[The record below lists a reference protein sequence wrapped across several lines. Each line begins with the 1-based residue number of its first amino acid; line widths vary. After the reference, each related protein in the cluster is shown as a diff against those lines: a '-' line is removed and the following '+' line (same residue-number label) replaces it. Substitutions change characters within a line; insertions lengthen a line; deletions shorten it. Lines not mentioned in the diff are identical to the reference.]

1 MSDLP
6 LYYVY
11 LYIYT
16 IIIISILIFVNAVYN
31 ILVYINI
38 ILNKYS
44 DDVVLTENNKL
55 SNKEGYEKSKLLIGD
70 TVDYKLFISTFIDNH
85 FNYCDK
91 YFTLNITRSLL
102 KLFIIFTIISI
113 AFIIIASLWC
123 FIGGKNDC
131 FYACVNN
138 IKKNCYFIK
147 DDISSTNYDI
157 WKLGG
162 IGGII
167 FILFLIFGLDLSI
180 RSTIY
185 ETYIVEYDREK
196 KDLDVV
202 GYKYKNIETYLNTYI
217 GTSYDANEHVLD
229 ATSNDNIDVLINHL
243 KGYNIHTIKN
253 IKDIK
258 NSTNDTKY
266 NLFIGRVK
274 EICARIADR
283 VDKNNIHENKDLDFV
298 NLVIIFLNNMKIF
311 NDKRKQNISTKID
324 FLSVSTFLNDII
336 NVITNVIPV
345 FPGIQKIKDDKI
357 DAYNIYNILIGGIPL
372 SLRENIL
379 KDNEENCID
388 IIKYEETISNI
399 STDKDNDTYRK
410 KCIYYNYLYDLKN
423 ISKYEPFKHNL
434 KNTLITILSFA
445 ILSVIIIILLLI
457 YIYINF
463 SREHV
468 NWSKEISIH
477 LIRSANYKTDNKF
490 LLGFIINCVGYIIN
504 LGYLGLG
511 YIIDKLINK

>member
-55 SNKEGYEKSKLLIGD
+55 SNKDGYDKSKLLIGD

-123 FIGGKNDC
+123 IIGGKNVC
-131 FYACVNN
+131 FYACVND
-138 IKKNCYFIK
+138 IIKNCYFIK
-147 DDISSTNYDI
+147 DDTSSTNYDI

-167 FILFLIFGLDLSI
+167 FILFIIFGLDLSI
-180 RSTIY
+180 RSTRY
-185 ETYIVEYDREK
+185 EKYIVDWD
-196 KDLDVV
+196 KDKTELNVDS
-202 GYKYKNIETYLNTYI
+202 YRYRNIETYLNTYI
-217 GTSYDANEHVLD
+217 DTANSANNKHVLD
-229 ATSNDNIDVLINHL
+229 TVNNNIDMLINHL
-243 KGYNIHTIKN
+243 KGYNIDTIEN
-253 IKDIK
+253 IKEIK
-258 NSTNDTKY
+258 GSGNDGEY
-266 NLFIGRVK
+266 NLFIARVK
-274 EICARIADR
+274 VICAKIKE
-283 VDKNNIHENKDLDFV
+283 KNITQINKDLDFV
-298 NLVIIFLNNMKIF
+298 NLVIIFLNNMKTF
-311 NDKRKQNISTKID
+311 NDNRDRNIIKGSGFNVYFLSISTI
-324 FLSVSTFLNDII
+324 FNDII
-336 NVITNVIPV
+336 NVITNIIPI
-345 FPGIQKIKDDKI
+345 FPGIEKIKDKKI
-357 DAYNIYNILIGGIPL
+357 DAYNLYNILIGGVPL
-372 SLRENIL
+372 SIHKDILNDSEDCKYIEYEKSLDNI
-379 KDNEENCID
+379 KSVDKE
-388 IIKYEETISNI
+388 
-399 STDKDNDTYRK
+399 TDKV
-410 KCIYYNYLYDLKN
+410 KCIYYYYLYDLKN
-423 ISKYEPFKHNL
+423 ISKYESLKHNL
-434 KNTLITILSFA
+434 KNTLIAILSLA
-445 ILSVIIIILLLI
+445 TLSVIIIILLLI

-468 NWSKEISIH
+468 NWSKEILSLIH
-477 LIRSANYKTDNKF
+477 I
-490 LLGFIINCVGYIIN
+490 
-504 LGYLGLG
+504 
-511 YIIDKLINK
+511 

>member
-1 MSDLP
+1 MYDLP

-55 SNKEGYEKSKLLIGD
+55 SNKDGYDKSKLLIGD

-123 FIGGKNDC
+123 IIGGKNVC
-131 FYACVNN
+131 FYACVND
-138 IKKNCYFIK
+138 IIKNCYFIN
-147 DDISSTNYDI
+147 DISSKNYDI
-157 WKLGG
+157 RKLGG

-180 RSTIY
+180 RNTRY
-185 ETYIVEYDREK
+185 AKYIVDWD
-196 KDLDVV
+196 KDKTELNVNS
-202 GYKYKNIETYLNTYI
+202 YRYRNIETYLNTYI
-217 GTSYDANEHVLD
+217 DTANSANNKHVLD
-229 ATSNDNIDVLINHL
+229 TENNNIDMLINHL
-243 KGYNIHTIKN
+243 KGYNIDTIENIKN
-253 IKDIK
+253 IT
-258 NSTNDTKY
+258 NSANDVEY
-266 NLFIGRVK
+266 NLFIERVK
-274 EICARIADR
+274 RICAKIKE
-283 VDKNNIHENKDLDFV
+283 KNITQINKDLDFV
-298 NLVIIFLNNMKIF
+298 NLVIIFLNNMKTYNDNRDKNIIKGSGF
-311 NDKRKQNISTKID
+311 NVYFLSISTI
-324 FLSVSTFLNDII
+324 FNDII
-336 NVITNVIPV
+336 NVITNIIPV
-345 FPGIQKIKDDKI
+345 FPGIQKIKDKKI
-357 DAYNIYNILIGGIPL
+357 DAYNLYNILIGGVPL
-372 SLRENIL
+372 SIHKDILNDSEDCKYIEYEKSLDNI
-379 KDNEENCID
+379 KSVDKE
-388 IIKYEETISNI
+388 
-399 STDKDNDTYRK
+399 TDKV
-410 KCIYYNYLYDLKN
+410 KCIYYYYLYDLKN
-423 ISKYEPFKHNL
+423 ISKYESLKHNL
-434 KNTLITILSFA
+434 KNTLIAILSLA
-445 ILSVIIIILLLI
+445 TLSVIIIILLLI

-468 NWSKEISIH
+468 DWSKEISIH
-477 LIRSANYKTDNKF
+477 LIRSANYK
-490 LLGFIINCVGYIIN
+490 N

>member
-1 MSDLP
+1 MYDLP

-55 SNKEGYEKSKLLIGD
+55 SNKDGYEKSKLLIGD

-123 FIGGKNDC
+123 LIGGKNDC
-131 FYACVNN
+131 FYACVND
-138 IKKNCYFIK
+138 IIKNCYFIK
-147 DDISSTNYDI
+147 DDTSSKNYDI

-167 FILFLIFGLDLSI
+167 FILFLIFCLDLSI
-180 RSTIY
+180 RNTIY
-185 ETYIVEYDREK
+185 ETYIVEYDRKKEK
-196 KDLDVV
+196 LNVE
-202 GYKYKNIETYLNTYI
+202 GYIYRNIETYLNTYI
-217 GTSYDANEHVLD
+217 GTTDVANEHVLD

-258 NSTNDTKY
+258 NSANYTKY
-266 NLFIGRVK
+266 NRFIDRVK

-298 NLVIIFLNNMKIF
+298 NLVIIFLNNMKIL
-311 NDKRKQNISTKID
+311 NDKRKQNISTKND

-357 DAYNIYNILIGGIPL
+357 DAYNLYNILIGGIPL

-379 KDNEENCID
+379 KDNEVYCID

-399 STDKDNDTYRK
+399 STDKDNDTDRK

-423 ISKYEPFKHNL
+423 ISKYEPAKHNL
-434 KNTLITILSFA
+434 KNTLIAILSFA
-445 ILSVIIIILLLI
+445 TLSVIIIILLLI

-463 SREHV
+463 SSEHV
-468 NWSKEISIH
+468 VWSKEISIH

-490 LLGFIINCVGYIIN
+490 LFGFIINCVGYIIN

>member
-1 MSDLP
+1 MYDLP

-55 SNKEGYEKSKLLIGD
+55 SNKDGYDKSKLLIGD

-123 FIGGKNDC
+123 LIGGKNDC
-131 FYACVNN
+131 FYACVND
-138 IKKNCYFIK
+138 IIKNCYFIK
-147 DDISSTNYDI
+147 DDTSSKNYDI

-167 FILFLIFGLDLSI
+167 FILFLIFCLDLSI
-180 RSTIY
+180 RNTIY
-185 ETYIVEYDREK
+185 ETYIVEYDRKKEK
-196 KDLDVV
+196 LNVE
-202 GYKYKNIETYLNTYI
+202 GYIYRNIETYLNTYI
-217 GTSYDANEHVLD
+217 GTTDVANEHVLD

-258 NSTNDTKY
+258 NSANYTKY
-266 NLFIGRVK
+266 NRFIDRVK
-274 EICARIADR
+274 EICARI
-283 VDKNNIHENKDLDFV
+283 VEKNNIHENKDLDFV
-298 NLVIIFLNNMKIF
+298 NLVIIFLNNMKIL
-311 NDKRKQNISTKID
+311 NDKRKQNISTKND

-357 DAYNIYNILIGGIPL
+357 DAYNLYNILIGGIPL

-379 KDNEENCID
+379 KDNEENCND
-388 IIKYEETISNI
+388 IKYEKSLDNYISVDKET
-399 STDKDNDTYRK
+399 DMK

-423 ISKYEPFKHNL
+423 ISKYESVKHNL
-434 KNTLITILSFA
+434 KNTLIAILSFA
-445 ILSVIIIILLLI
+445 TLSVIIIILLLI

-463 SREHV
+463 SSEHV
-468 NWSKEISIH
+468 DWSKGISIH

-490 LLGFIINCVGYIIN
+490 LFGFIINCVGYIIN

>member
-1 MSDLP
+1 M
-6 LYYVY
+6 
-11 LYIYT
+11 
-16 IIIISILIFVNAVYN
+16 
-31 ILVYINI
+31 
-38 ILNKYS
+38 
-44 DDVVLTENNKL
+44 
-55 SNKEGYEKSKLLIGD
+55 
-70 TVDYKLFISTFIDNH
+70 
-85 FNYCDK
+85 
-91 YFTLNITRSLL
+91 
-102 KLFIIFTIISI
+102 
-113 AFIIIASLWC
+113 
-123 FIGGKNDC
+123 
-131 FYACVNN
+131 
-138 IKKNCYFIK
+138 
-147 DDISSTNYDI
+147 
-157 WKLGG
+157 
-162 IGGII
+162 
-167 FILFLIFGLDLSI
+167 SI
-180 RSTIY
+180 RNTIY

-196 KDLDVV
+196 KKLNVE
-202 GYKYKNIETYLNTYI
+202 GYIYRNIETYLNTYI
-217 GTSYDANEHVLD
+217 DTTDEANEHVLD

-490 LLGFIINCVGYIIN
+490 LFGFIINCVGYIIN

>member
-1 MSDLP
+1 MYDLP

-55 SNKEGYEKSKLLIGD
+55 SNKDGYDKSKLLIGD

-123 FIGGKNDC
+123 IIGGKNVC
-131 FYACVNN
+131 FYACVND
-138 IKKNCYFIK
+138 IIKNCYFIN
-147 DDISSTNYDI
+147 DISSKNYDI
-157 WKLGG
+157 RKLGG

-180 RSTIY
+180 RNTRY
-185 ETYIVEYDREK
+185 AKYIVDWD
-196 KDLDVV
+196 KDKTELNVNS
-202 GYKYKNIETYLNTYI
+202 YRYRNIETYLNTYI
-217 GTSYDANEHVLD
+217 DTANSANNKHVLD
-229 ATSNDNIDVLINHL
+229 TENNNIDMLINHL
-243 KGYNIHTIKN
+243 KGYNIDTIENIKN
-253 IKDIK
+253 IT
-258 NSTNDTKY
+258 NSANDVEY
-266 NLFIGRVK
+266 NLFIERVK
-274 EICARIADR
+274 RICAKIKE
-283 VDKNNIHENKDLDFV
+283 KNITQINKDLDFV
-298 NLVIIFLNNMKIF
+298 NLVIIFLNNMKIYNDNRDKNIIKGSGF
-311 NDKRKQNISTKID
+311 NVYFLSISTI
-324 FLSVSTFLNDII
+324 FNDII
-336 NVITNVIPV
+336 NVITNIIPV
-345 FPGIQKIKDDKI
+345 FPGIQKIKDKKI
-357 DAYNIYNILIGGIPL
+357 DAYNLYNILIGGVPL
-372 SLRENIL
+372 SIHNDILNDSEECIVDYEKSLDNI
-379 KDNEENCID
+379 
-388 IIKYEETISNI
+388 I
-399 STDKDNDTYRK
+399 STDKETDRK
-410 KCIYYNYLYDLKN
+410 KCIYYNYLYYLKN
-423 ISKYEPFKHNL
+423 ISKYESLKHNL
-434 KNTLITILSFA
+434 KNTLIAILSLA
-445 ILSVIIIILLLI
+445 TLSVIIIILLLI

-468 NWSKEISIH
+468 DWSKGISIH
-477 LIRSANYKTDNKF
+477 LIRSANYK
-490 LLGFIINCVGYIIN
+490 N

>member
-1 MSDLP
+1 MYDLP

-55 SNKEGYEKSKLLIGD
+55 SKSKVYDESKLLIGD

-113 AFIIIASLWC
+113 AFFIIASLWC
-123 FIGGKNDC
+123 IIGGKNVC
-131 FYACVNN
+131 FYACVND
-138 IKKNCYFIK
+138 IIKNCYFIK
-147 DDISSTNYDI
+147 NDIITDEIKYDK

-336 NVITNVIPV
+336 NVITNIIPI
-345 FPGIQKIKDDKI
+345 FPGIEKIKDKKI
-357 DAYNIYNILIGGIPL
+357 DAYNLYNILIGGVPL
-372 SLRENIL
+372 SIHKDILNDSEDCKYIEYEKSLDNI
-379 KDNEENCID
+379 KSVDKE
-388 IIKYEETISNI
+388 
-399 STDKDNDTYRK
+399 TDKV
-410 KCIYYNYLYDLKN
+410 KCIYYYYLYDLKN